1 MPAVRLVVGMFMESE
16 YKWIASINIIGKVLR
31 NVKKKTQTLEKN

>member
-16 YKWIASINIIGKVLR
+16 YKWIASISIIGKVLR
-31 NVKKKTQTLEKN
+31 NVNKKHKLWKKN